1 MSTSSE
7 QDDDNKHD
15 KRDKQMTRCLFL
27 YLVVIVIGYIMAV
40 MAIEQ
45 KSSYRITGGGFRE
58 PMDASVMY
66 HQHHHNTII
75 GAAAAADATAADAT
89 AAAAAD
95 HEIDWTKRHKAS
107 IIQEQR
113 GARKKKGPRDP
124 DELSE
129 EEQRWVLFDYIL
141 ETIFSGRN
149 PSFLSH
155 FCNKQI

>member
-15 KRDKQMTRCLFL
+15 KRDKQMTRCVFL
-27 YLVVIVIGYIMAV
+27 YFVVIVIGYIMAV

-45 KSSYRITGGGFRE
+45 KSSYPITRGGFRE

-66 HQHHHNTII
+66 HQHYHNTIII
-75 GAAAAADATAADAT
+75 GAAADAADATAAD
-89 AAAAAD
+89 AAAD

-107 IIQEQR
+107 IIEEQR

-129 EEQRWVLFDYIL
+129 EEQR
-141 ETIFSGRN
+141 
-149 PSFLSH
+149 
-155 FCNKQI
+155 